1 MTSIDARAGIAAI
14 DIANEQGTDA
24 ADVWDANQVSDL
36 TGSPTGSTSLDNI
49 SVLNVG
55 PTTQST
61 SLLYDPTKPAT
72 AATSEGLYRNRRA
85 AMKAAGVTY
94 GTQAYKDWDAATRTL
109 MGVGPKDKF
118 SSGAWMSKFGSM
130 EPDEINEA
138 AGNIEY
144 YLDDTPSMGTTKKN
158 AASFEDKQIARALAQ
173 ERLMAGTAFDDP
185 SGLGPAQV
193 GWAGGAG
200 NLGDSSA
207 VTSSALGLDN
217 LSLLGGGQGW
227 NNPNAPPHAQA
238 VPQGGTMSMSP
249 YAAPSFEEY
258 EARFSQSGSKPGQF
272 TRSFLGAGPQ
282 DVTAEVMGVLRT
294 TPNISDEFMRAITVN
309 GYPNL
314 VIDKMPSGVGAQYH
328 SSTDTVTLGEDWTLG
343 DLVHELA
350 HRAVMT
356 NTPGLDKIQMPNVQ
370 ALYEVGGNALT
381 PGYGAQGEMVTS
393 RAGTAQNLIDAQQHG
408 WFSGMQDAGTSGIG
422 GWADDYGTYDF
433 DKKGFDFD
441 YMKAMTQSPTDN
453 PLDHAA
459 IKAGWTATTPLD
471 PMAEGMQQYHTA
483 HPTYS
488 VPGTGNWKGGYEN
501 WMASQSEM
509 PNINYGAAYDSEGNV
524 FGPAS
529 TTENKWSGGLWNTP
543 MQGAHGLIQ
552 EFVLRNTDMLEEGIY
567 SPDAQQA
574 MYNKFVAQ
582 ELGKS
587 PEEKTT
593 TVLGAHGAPHTIT
606 SSDVAYAPTSKISL
620 IEKYNLA
627 QEFWEK
633 VGAYWD
639 GFDQYM
645 DANRSPYLAAHKT
658 NMEPSQ

>member
-1 MTSIDARAGIAAI
+1 MTSIDALAGIAAI
-14 DIANEQGTDA
+14 DAANEAEGGG
-24 ADVWDANQVSDL
+24 ADSGGWDFNQVSAL

-55 PTTQST
+55 PTVG
-61 SLLYDPTKPAT
+61 LYNKKNVAT

-85 AMKAAGVTY
+85 AMKAAGVSFWDKP
-94 GTQAYKDWDAATRTL
+94 AYEAWDAKTRAL
-109 MGVGPKDKF
+109 MGVKKGDKF
-118 SSGAWMSKFGSM
+118 SSGQWMQAFGQM
-130 EPDEINEA
+130 TPDQINEA

-200 NLGDSSA
+200 NLWDSSA

-328 SSTDTVTLGEDWTLG
+328 SSTDTVSLGEDWTLG

-459 IKAGWTATTPLD
+459 IKAGWTATTPLN

-529 TTENKWSGGLWNTP
+529 TTENKWYGGLVNTP
-543 MQGAHGLIQ
+543 MQGAHALIQ
-552 EFVLRNTDMLEEGIY
+552 EFVLRNKDMLEEGIY

>member
-1 MTSIDARAGIAAI
+1 MTSIDALAGIAAI
-14 DIANEQGTDA
+14 DAANEAEGGG
-24 ADVWDANQVSDL
+24 ADSGGWDFNQVSAL

-55 PTTQST
+55 PTVG
-61 SLLYDPTKPAT
+61 LYNKKNVAT

-85 AMKAAGVTY
+85 AMKAAGVSFWDKP
-94 GTQAYKDWDAATRTL
+94 AYEAWDAKTRAL
-109 MGVGPKDKF
+109 MGVKKGDKF
-118 SSGAWMSKFGSM
+118 SSGQWMQAFGQM
-130 EPDEINEA
+130 TPDQINEA

-200 NLGDSSA
+200 NLWDSSA

-328 SSTDTVTLGEDWTLG
+328 SSTDTVSLGEDWTLG

-393 RAGTAQNLIDAQQHG
+393 RAATAQNLIDAQQHG

-459 IKAGWTATTPLD
+459 IKAGWTATTPLN

-501 WMASQSEM
+501 WLASQSEM
-509 PNINYGAAYDSEGNV
+509 PNINYGAAYDSEGNI

-529 TTENKWSGGLWNTP
+529 TTENTWYGGLVNTP
-543 MQGAHGLIQ
+543 MQGAHALIQ
-552 EFVLRNTDMLEEGIY
+552 EFVLRNKDMLEEGIY
-567 SPDAQQA
+567 SPDARQA
-574 MYNKFVAQ
+574 MYNKFVAE

>member
-1 MTSIDARAGIAAI
+1 MTTSIDALAGIAAI
-14 DIANEQGTDA
+14 DAANEGGDA
-24 ADVWDANQVSDL
+24 EAAGWDANQVSGL
-36 TGSPTGSTSLDNI
+36 LGSPLGSSSVESLIGGAASLGAI
-49 SVLNVG
+49 SPLRAKALRLG
-55 PTTQST
+55 
-61 SLLYDPTKPAT
+61 LYDSKNPAKAAT
-72 AATSEGLYRNRRA
+72 AEELYANRRA
-85 AMKAAGVTY
+85 AMKAAGVTF
-94 GTQAYKDWDAATRTL
+94 GTKAYKDWDAKTRAL
-109 MGVGPKDKF
+109 MGVKPGEKF
-118 SSGAWMSKFGSM
+118 SSGQWMGTFGGM
-130 EPDEINEA
+130 KPGQINKAVEA
-138 AGNIEY
+138 EGNKSY
-144 YLDDTPSMGTTKKN
+144 YLDDELPSSSSTPLSSKK
-158 AASFEDKQIARALAQ
+158 S
-173 ERLMAGTAFDDP
+173 
-185 SGLGPAQV
+185 
-193 GWAGGAG
+193 
-200 NLGDSSA
+200 
-207 VTSSALGLDN
+207 
-217 LSLLGGGQGW
+217 SLLS
-227 NNPNAPPHAQA
+227 NPIQHGIKLGKPLSPWAQPYAPPHAQPQA

-249 YAAPSFEEY
+249 YEAPSFEEY

-282 DVTAEVMGVLRT
+282 DVTSEVMGVLQA
-294 TPNISDEFMRAITVN
+294 TPNISDEFMRAVTVN
-309 GYPNL
+309 GLPNM

-328 SSTDTVTLGEDWTLG
+328 SGTDTVTLGEDWTLG

-393 RAGTAQNLIDAQQHG
+393 RAGTAQNLIDAQQYG
-408 WFSGMQDAGTSGIG
+408 WFSDPAFSGTSGVG

-441 YMKAMTQSPTDN
+441 YMKAVTQSPTDN
-453 PLDHAA
+453 PLAHAA

-471 PMAEGMQQYHTA
+471 PMAEGLQQYHTA

-501 WMASQSEM
+501 WLASQSEM

-529 TTENKWSGGLWNTP
+529 TTENKWYGGLVNTP
-543 MQGAHGLIQ
+543 MQGAHALIQ
-552 EFVLRNTDMLEEGIY
+552 EFVLRNKDMLEEGIY
-567 SPDAQQA
+567 SPDVRQA
-574 MYNKFVAQ
+574 MYNKFVAE

-633 VGAYWD
+633 VGAYWE
-639 GFDQYM
+639 GFDRYM
-645 DANRSPYLAAHKT
+645 NANRSPYLAAHKT

>member
-1 MTSIDARAGIAAI
+1 MTSIDALAGIAAI
-14 DIANEQGTDA
+14 DAANEAEGGG
-24 ADVWDANQVSDL
+24 ADSGGWDFNQVSAL

-55 PTTQST
+55 PTVG
-61 SLLYDPTKPAT
+61 LYNKKNVAT

-200 NLGDSSA
+200 NLWDSSA

-328 SSTDTVTLGEDWTLG
+328 SSTDTVSLGEDWTLG

-471 PMAEGMQQYHTA
+471 PMAEGMHQYHTA

>member
-1 MTSIDARAGIAAI
+1 MTSIDALAGIAAI
-14 DIANEQGTDA
+14 DAANEAEGGG
-24 ADVWDANQVSDL
+24 ADSGGWDFNQVSAL

-55 PTTQST
+55 PTVG
-61 SLLYDPTKPAT
+61 LYNKKNVAT

-85 AMKAAGVTY
+85 AMKAAGVSFWDKP
-94 GTQAYKDWDAATRTL
+94 AYEAWDAKTRAL
-109 MGVGPKDKF
+109 MGVKKGDKF
-118 SSGAWMSKFGSM
+118 SSGQWMQAFGQM
-130 EPDEINEA
+130 TPDQINEA

-200 NLGDSSA
+200 NLWDSSA

-328 SSTDTVTLGEDWTLG
+328 SSTDTVSLGEDWTLG

-393 RAGTAQNLIDAQQHG
+393 RAATAQNLIDAQQHG

-459 IKAGWTATTPLD
+459 IKAGWTATTPLN

-509 PNINYGAAYDSEGNV
+509 PNINYGAAYDSEGNI

-529 TTENKWSGGLWNTP
+529 TTKNWAGGLWNAP
-543 MQGAHGLIQ
+543 MQGAHALIQ
-552 EFVLRNTDMLEEGIY
+552 EFVLRNKDMLEEGIY
-567 SPDAQQA
+567 SPDARQA
-574 MYNKFVAQ
+574 MYNKFVAE